1 MRSSKGQR
9 DLAKLLRA
17 RGFTTEENVH
27 HLPGRPDIVLPT
39 MHVVFYHGCYWHQHE
54 CLRKAEETGLD
65 VSRRH
70 MIRKKDQKIAAE
82 LRKLGYRVLTVWE
95 CQFKDDPTKEV
106 DRISAIINF
115 DLSDFAGGPQISR
128 S

>member
-9 DLAKLLRA
+9 DLAQLLRA
-17 RGFTTEENVH
+17 RGFTLKENVH

-54 CLRKAEETGLD
+54 CLRKVEETGLN
-65 VSRRH
+65 VSRRY
-70 MIRKKDQKIAAE
+70 MIRKKDQKIAAK

-95 CQFKDDPTKEV
+95 CQFKTNPAKEV

-115 DLSDFAGGPQISR
+115 DLSDSARGP
-128 S
+128 